1 MDRLRLKDRRR
12 LRNVP
17 EIPTSSMADIAFLLI
32 IFFMLTAVFT
42 SRQGLRFGYPE
53 QDPTNVQ
60 PKESVL
66 IKIEGEGRYV
76 VNDEAMS
83 LQVLG
88 SYIQTVRDTNPEKP
102 FIIRPRAEVPYSEM
116 VKVFDLLRRLGVE
129 NVSIPTQSEVDAWK
143 AYGYFE

>member
-1 MDRLRLKDRRR
+1 MARSRLEERRR
-12 LRNVP
+12 LNNVP

-42 SRQGLRFGYPE
+42 SRQGLRFGYPD

-60 PKESVL
+60 PEESVL
-66 IKIEGEGRYV
+66 IKIEGEGQYA
-76 VNDEAMS
+76 VNN
-83 LQVLG
+83 QVMGLAQLG
-88 SYIQTVRDTNPEKP
+88 GYIQTVLDTNPGKP
-102 FIIRPRAEVPYSEM
+102 FIIRPKPDVPYSEM
-116 VKVFDLLRRLGVE
+116 VEVFDLLRQMGVE